1 MERRQ
6 FLGLALSTA
15 AAPLAARTLPTIG
28 VQLYTLRTVLPKKA
42 DETLKALEEMGFR
55 EAEVIGGQMDITWPA
70 LEKTKIKPVS
80 LHLDTRLF
88 TADKGQLPGKLEDAA
103 KRGFEYVVCPY
114 IAPQDRGGP
123 EVMKRLGDTLNEAGT
138 ACEKIGLKLAY
149 HNHAFEFEPAAG
161 GGTLLDVLL
170 KEADPNLVFLE
181 LDVMWVQVAGLTPA
195 DIIAK
200 YGRRTHL
207 MHLKNVASMEKRYN
221 EQVPRESFREVGDGV
236 IDMAA
241 TLRAAAKAGVKHYFV
256 EQDHT
261 PGDPL
266 ESLRKSIG
274 YLKKLD
280 Y

>member
-6 FLGLALSTA
+6 FIGLALSA
-15 AAPLAARTLPTIG
+15 AAPLSARTLPTVG
-28 VQLYTLRTVLPKKA
+28 VQLYTLRNVLPKKA
-42 DETLKALEEMGFR
+42 NETLKALEEMGFK
-55 EAEVIGGQMDITWPA
+55 EAEVIGGQLDLTWPA
-70 LEKTKIKPVS
+70 LQQTKLKPVS
-80 LHLDTRLF
+80 LHLDTLLF
-88 TADKGQLPGKLEDAA
+88 TKDKAQLPAKLEDAA

-114 IAPQDRGGP
+114 IAPQDRGGV

-149 HNHAFEFEPAAG
+149 HNHAFEFEPAPG

-181 LDVMWVQVAGLTPA
+181 LDVMWVQVAGLSPA
-195 DIIAK
+195 AVIAQ

-207 MHLKNVASMEKRYN
+207 MHLKNVAAMEKRYN
-221 EQVPRESFREVGDGV
+221 EMVPRENFREVGDGV

-241 TLRAAAKAGVKHYFV
+241 TLRAAQKAGVKHYFV

-261 PGDPL
+261 PGEPL
-266 ESLRKSIG
+266 DSLKKSIG

-280 Y
+280 F